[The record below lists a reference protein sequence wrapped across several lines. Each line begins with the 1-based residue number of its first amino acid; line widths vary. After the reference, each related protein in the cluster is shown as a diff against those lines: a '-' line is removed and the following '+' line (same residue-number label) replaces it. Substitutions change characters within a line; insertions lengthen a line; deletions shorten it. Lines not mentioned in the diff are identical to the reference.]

1 MSKQYS
7 ISMEDRGDYL
17 YALVSGEKLT
27 AHISASYWNEIAER
41 CFEKDI
47 RKIMIEKN
55 FEQTVSAEEMLRM
68 ADHLG
73 QLLPNRRVAFL
84 DRFQHDDINELGKRL
99 ARNRDIMFQI
109 FDDSDDAEKWLRA
122 N

>member
-17 YALVSGEKLT
+17 YALVGGEKLT
-27 AHISASYWNEIAER
+27 AQISASYWNEIAER

-55 FEQTVSAEEMLRM
+55 FEETVSAEEMLRM
-68 ADHLG
+68 ADHVG

-99 ARNRDIMFQI
+99 ARNRDIMLQI
-109 FDDSDDAEKWLRA
+109 FDSPAEAEKWLRA